1 MTATLGLLF
10 NLRSLAAA
18 GCSHHEVDICSRHA
32 MRKGISGGFG
42 FRPVCSRGG
51 GGGAGGG
58 GGGGGGRGEH
68 AGLGRRGLESD
79 CQGLDDGHVSLS
91 FGGGD
96 AWICEL
102 GMKMVG
108 SDIDQMRQ
116 VLRLRGGEK
125 KFSGQPRKRG
135 APGPQG
141 GGWKGKK
148 KWIIYKKPSR

>member
-1 MTATLGLLF
+1 MTFASRQSSKRFFMTATISLLF

-18 GCSHHEVDICSRHA
+18 GCSHHEVDICSRHV

-42 FRPVCSRGG
+42 FRTVCGGDGGGVEGG
-51 GGGAGGG
+51 GGG
-58 GGGGGGRGEH
+58 
-68 AGLGRRGLESD
+68 GLESD
-79 CQGLDDGHVSLS
+79 CQGLDNLWISFG

-96 AWICEL
+96 AGICEL

-108 SDIDQMRQ
+108 SDIEQRR

-148 KWIIYKKPSR
+148 KWVIYKKPSR